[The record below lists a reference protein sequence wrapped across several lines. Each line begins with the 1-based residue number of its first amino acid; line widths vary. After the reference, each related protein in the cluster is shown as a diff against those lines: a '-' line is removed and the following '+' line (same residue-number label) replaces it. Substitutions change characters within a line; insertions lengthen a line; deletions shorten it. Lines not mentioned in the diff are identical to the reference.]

1 MKVGHIELFV
11 RDPLRAKQFY
21 EKVLGCEV
29 TAVQNQQFVWLQLG
43 HTEILLRPGTPPAAA
58 SSYEKTAVALV
69 LYTDNLPQT
78 LSRLREHNLTC
89 QLMDGDCYTFT
100 DPDGNWF
107 QLVNPHTHQ

>member
-1 MKVGHIELFV
+1 MKLGHIELFV
-11 RDPLRAKQFY
+11 RDPLRSKQFY
-21 EKVLGCEV
+21 EEVLGFEV

-43 HTEILLRPGTPPAAA
+43 QTEILLRAGTPPVTA

-78 LSRLREHNLTC
+78 LSRLREHDLTC
-89 QLMDGDCYTFT
+89 HLMDGDCYTFT

-107 QLVNPHTHQ
+107 QLVNPNTQQ